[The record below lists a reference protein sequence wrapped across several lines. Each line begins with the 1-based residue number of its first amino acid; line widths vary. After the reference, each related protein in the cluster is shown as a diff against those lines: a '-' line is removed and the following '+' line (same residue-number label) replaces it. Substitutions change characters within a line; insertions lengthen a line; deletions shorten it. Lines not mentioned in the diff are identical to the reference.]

1 VTALLEIR
9 DLLKTYPAAK
19 GEARGRV
26 YAVDHVSLDVQEGEL
41 FTLLGPSGCGKTT
54 TLRSVAGLE
63 TPDSGTISLAGTVLF
78 SSENGTRLPPNQRGL
93 GMVFQS
99 YAIWPHM
106 DVYDNVAFPLAVMP
120 RKSRPSRSAIREKVE
135 RTLTVV
141 KLDHLASRDATALSG
156 GQQQRLALARALVME
171 PSLLLLDEPLSNL
184 DAKLR
189 EDMRF
194 ELKRLQREL
203 GVTCVY
209 VTHDQI
215 EALAMS
221 NEIAVMRDGK
231 VEQVGR
237 PREIYE
243 APRTRFVADFIGTS
257 NFIEG
262 VVEEARAGRYIVTT
276 PHGKLEVGSD
286 ATHAPGEHVVV
297 SARPEHI
304 SLSIERNGTGPN
316 RWAGRVTIRSFLG
329 EVVDHVVSVGDSDIR
344 VRCNSS
350 ISIPADTE
358 VTLVFNQ
365 EAFSLIPSGE

>member
-1 VTALLEIR
+1 VALLEIHH
-9 DLLKTYPAAK
+9 LLKTFPAAK

-26 YAVDHVSLDVQEGEL
+26 HAVDDVSLDVEEGEL

-63 TPDSGTISLAGTVLF
+63 TPDGGTISLAGRMLF
-78 SSENGTRLPPNQRGL
+78 SSDTGTRVPANERGI

-106 DVYDNVAFPLAVMP
+106 NVYDNAAFPLQVMP
-120 RKSRPSRSAIREKVE
+120 RKTRPKRSSIRDRVE
-135 RTLTVV
+135 RALAVV
-141 KLDHLASRDATALSG
+141 KLDDLASRDATALSG

-171 PSLLLLDEPLSNL
+171 PTLLLLDEPLSNL

-194 ELKRLQREL
+194 ELKRLQRDL

-209 VTHDQI
+209 VTHDQT

-243 APRTRFVADFIGTS
+243 APQTRFVADFIGTS
-257 NFIEG
+257 NFIDG
-262 VVEEARAGRYIVTT
+262 VVEEARADGYLVSTSE
-276 PHGKLEVGSD
+276 GMLDVGSD
-286 ATHAPGEHVVV
+286 TRHSPGDRVVV

-304 SLSIERNGTGPN
+304 SLLTDRNGTGPN
-316 RWAGRVTIRSFLG
+316 RWTGRVAIRSFLG
-329 EVVDHVVSVGDSDIR
+329 EVVDHVVTVGDREIR

-350 ISIPADTE
+350 ISIPPETD

-365 EAFSLIPSGE
+365 EAFSLIPAGD